1 MDLINRAYLH
11 KVNDKVWLMSAIGLM
26 PMIKED
32 KKMLEKFIIITGS
45 TLFPFSLSLLLPI
58 FMYIIVHEKEEKL
71 IMMMRMNGLRMSNY
85 WLVNYIFM
93 VSFSLIT
100 YAVFYI
106 AGYWVFEL
114 NFFTDTDPK
123 LLAII
128 LYA

>member
-11 KVNDKVWLMSAIGLM
+11 KVNDKVWLMTAINLM
-26 PMIKED
+26 PMINED
-32 KKMLEKFIIITGS
+32 KKMLAKFISITGS
-45 TLFPFSLSLLLPI
+45 ILFPFSLSLLLPI

-114 NFFTDTDPK
+114 NFFTDTDHK

>member
-11 KVNDKVWLMSAIGLM
+11 KVNDKVWLMSEIGLM

>member
-85 WLVNYIFM
+85 WLVNYLFM

-100 YAVFYI
+100 YTVFYI

>member
-1 MDLINRAYLH
+1 
-11 KVNDKVWLMSAIGLM
+11 
-26 PMIKED
+26 
-32 KKMLEKFIIITGS
+32 
-45 TLFPFSLSLLLPI
+45 
-58 FMYIIVHEKEEKL
+58 MYIIVHEKEEKL

-100 YAVFYI
+100 YTVFYI

-114 NFFTDTDPK
+114 NFFKDTDPK

>member
-11 KVNDKVWLMSAIGLM
+11 KVNDKVWLMTAINLM
-26 PMIKED
+26 PMINED
-32 KKMLEKFIIITGS
+32 KKMLAKFISITGS

-100 YAVFYI
+100 YTVFYI

>member
-100 YAVFYI
+100 YTVFYI